1 MRRAAR
7 MPSWCEHLFRILETF
22 KIYWLIYLSLGFY
35 QIFLHII
42 LSKTYPNCS
51 SFCVTS
57 RWTIPLNVFLFPVTS
72 ETKHI
77 KHSRLHSN
85 QTVTCRRAAVREKQ
99 AAEQVVTGSPPLSTQ
114 QQWTSLCPD
123 TFNVLLCQQVVTKIL
138 MFYIPVTKVLVGFW
152 NNRLLEK
159 HKQES
164 SESSFVSDGK
174 WAWTQTAAVMRM
186 WACHPWTSCWTTNWR
201 EAGPA
206 CSMCS
211 LFPCCFSQKK
221 AFVSSSDL
229 TKSHVLPLSQNDKY
243 SMMTCRCVTGSYEN
257 FDDATVKWM
266 WWKVTADEGQHSVIL
281 YYYTNRVLINT
292 ILTKYFTILS
302 YTLLY
307 FAMLCYTFYTLVYYT
322 KTNTI

>member
-57 RWTIPLNVFLFPVTS
+57 WWTIPLNVFLFPVTS

-221 AFVSSSDL
+221 AFVGRAL
-229 TKSHVLPLSQNDKY
+229 TWQSL
-243 SMMTCRCVTGSYEN
+243 MCC
-257 FDDATVKWM
+257 
-266 WWKVTADEGQHSVIL
+266 
-281 YYYTNRVLINT
+281 
-292 ILTKYFTILS
+292 
-302 YTLLY
+302 
-307 FAMLCYTFYTLVYYT
+307 LCH
-322 KTNTI
+322 KMTNTPWWHADVLQGVMRTLMMQQWNECDGK